1 MCLQCFIILTMRMH
15 GLLGDRSKPLAS
27 SSTNNTDLR
36 VLTSYFQVHAVVIT
50 IMIVKFTYMY
60 MEELAIP
67 FV

>member
-1 MCLQCFIILTMRMH
+1 MRMH

-27 SSTNNTDLR
+27 SSTNTDLR

-50 IMIVKFTYMY
+50 TMIVKFTYMY

-67 FV
+67 SV

>member
-1 MCLQCFIILTMRMH
+1 MH

-60 MEELAIP
+60 MEELTIP
-67 FV
+67 SV